1 MEFRIL
7 GPLEVSHEGSLL
19 AVGGPRHRRLLA
31 TLLVSAG
38 SVVYPGRLTEAL
50 WGEDPPRSAPAMLH
64 VRVSEL
70 RAALRAGWPEDGAG
84 LLTVGG
90 GYLLDVGSD
99 GLDADR
105 FERLAV
111 KGHQVLGLG
120 EHARAARE
128 LGDALS
134 LWRGPALADFA
145 EEPFAQAEVARLEA
159 LRVQTLEDRLDADLA
174 CGRHAEI
181 LLELEDAHRRAPSA
195 GAAVVSADA
204 RAVPIRPAG
213 RRAGRLPEGA

>member
-38 SVVYPGRLTEAL
+38 SVVYPGRLDRGAVGGGSAE
-50 WGEDPPRSAPAMLH
+50 ERPRHAARPGLGTP
-64 VRVSEL
+64 R
-70 RAALRAGWPEDGAG
+70 RAAGGLAEDGAG

-181 LLELEDAHRRAPSA
+181 LLELEMLVGVTLA
-195 GAAVVSADA
+195 GAAGV
-204 RAVPIRPAG
+204 G
-213 RRAGRLPEGA
+213 